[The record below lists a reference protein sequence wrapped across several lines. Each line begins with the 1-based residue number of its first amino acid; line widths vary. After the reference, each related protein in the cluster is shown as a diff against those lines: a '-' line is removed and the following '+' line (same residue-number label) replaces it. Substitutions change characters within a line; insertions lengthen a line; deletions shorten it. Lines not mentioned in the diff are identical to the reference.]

1 MVLLILHSWLQED
14 LLAAAVHTT
23 HDGLLGKNNEQR
35 NKNALLHAQQLAI

>member
-14 LLAAAVHTT
+14 LLAAVHTT

-35 NKNALLHAQQLAI
+35 NKNALLHAEQLAI